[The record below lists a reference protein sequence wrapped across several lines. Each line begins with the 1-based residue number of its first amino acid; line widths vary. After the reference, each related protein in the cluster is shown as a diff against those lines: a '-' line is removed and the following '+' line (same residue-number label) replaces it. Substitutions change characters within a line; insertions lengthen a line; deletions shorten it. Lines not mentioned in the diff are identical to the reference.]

1 MDIAIHLL
9 NSWGQ
14 EFFFLAFFQASEVR
28 CVGSEEHEAQA
39 SHVSRASRPQ
49 AQRMVTSKAEARAVR
64 LLCNK
69 NGSNGHSD
77 CEVEFLY

>member
-14 EFFFLAFFQASEVR
+14 EFLAFFQASEVR

-39 SHVSRASRPQ
+39 SHVSRASRPL